1 MNSPILSPEAAELSP
16 DKHKV
21 LSLGWM
27 EMDTETI
34 KGDNSSVAIN
44 ECIRKLSSRMQDP
57 QQMNDQIQILTFEG
71 TYLRLHD
78 PDTWA
83 IMFKQNIL
91 SIRRWGVGSDD
102 VRDFAFVAK
111 QKQTSTYRCYVLRCQ
126 VPASVVAVQMKNI
139 CAQAALRK
147 KERGM
152 TDPDSPASPLSPLS
166 TPTTPPDVEEPKR
179 FETLYLGYIRV
190 EKEKGT
196 DIIQAAIEK
205 LESSNQTN
213 WESVCMEVHVST
225 INLMKTADRT
235 LLAEH
240 RVRYLSFLA
249 LGKNENCLGYIVHGG
264 PKIFYCHVYQS
275 ESTCADMARAI
286 QNACNERF
294 KLLLAIQEEK
304 KKSQKT
310 ESPGIFSFFKKL
322 KRKSPESER
331 KAAIAT

>member
-1 MNSPILSPEAAELSP
+1 
-16 DKHKV
+16 
-21 LSLGWM
+21 
-27 EMDTETI
+27 
-34 KGDNSSVAIN
+34 
-44 ECIRKLSSRMQDP
+44 
-57 QQMNDQIQILTFEG
+57 
-71 TYLRLHD
+71 
-78 PDTWA
+78 
-83 IMFKQNIL
+83 
-91 SIRRWGVGSDD
+91 
-102 VRDFAFVAK
+102 
-111 QKQTSTYRCYVLRCQ
+111 
-126 VPASVVAVQMKNI
+126 
-139 CAQAALRK
+139 
-147 KERGM
+147 
-152 TDPDSPASPLSPLS
+152 
-166 TPTTPPDVEEPKR
+166 
-179 FETLYLGYIRV
+179 
-190 EKEKGT
+190 
-196 DIIQAAIEK
+196 
-205 LESSNQTN
+205 
-213 WESVCMEVHVST
+213 MEVHVST